1 MAAHAVPLWPNPG
14 RRLNPK
20 QTKQRQTLSA
30 KRRRVKKPT
39 GEALPEA

>member
-1 MAAHAVPLWPNPG
+1 MAVPAVPLWPNPV
-14 RRLNPK
+14 RRLNLK
-20 QTKQRQTLSA
+20 QTRQRQTLSA